1 MSSGSDKSHDALQ
14 ARVADLQDRL
24 AAAEETLRAIHHGEV
39 DAIMV
44 ETGDGPQLFT
54 LASAQSAA
62 QRFQSHA
69 ISQVSDAVVAT
80 DSDDRITFFNAA
92 AERMYGVA
100 AAGALGRKLTEI
112 YDLHWID
119 RDDEPAFTAALA
131 HDGFW
136 RGETMHRTREGKEIR
151 VESGVAAL
159 KDEDGQSVGHL
170 AVIRDVTERHEA
182 EEALR
187 DADRKKDDFIATLA
201 HELRN
206 PLAPIRNAVSL
217 LRMKEGLDPHLEYC
231 RSLIDRQVERMAHLL
246 DDMLD
251 VSRITR
257 GKITLRQEALHLTEV
272 IEQAIEL
279 ARPLIDSAGHELV
292 VTLPEVPVL
301 LYGDPVRFAQIFSN
315 LLTNA
320 AKYTETRG
328 RIELTALVDGDG
340 VRVSVRDNG
349 IGISAEHLRNVFEMF
364 GQVKAAIDRSQG
376 GLGIGL
382 SLVKGLVE
390 MHGGHISASSEGL
403 GKGSDFAV
411 WLPALI
417 NPSLALATP
426 VAEALPTRSITSCR
440 ILVVDDNRDGAE
452 SLAQLLRQ
460 KENEVEVALN
470 GYDALEIMEEFHPDA
485 VLLDIGL
492 PGMNGYE
499 VCRTIRD
506 RATNGHTVV
515 IATSGWGQEEDRR
528 RTREAGFDAH
538 LVKPVQE
545 QELMALMAGFLPDKS
560 ASDESSWDRL
570 RKVAGSRRPSPRPLP
585 SHSRPPG

>member
-1 MSSGSDKSHDALQ
+1 MTPSDPAHDLRRQ
-14 ARVADLQDRL
+14 VADLEERL
-24 AAAEETLRAIHHGEV
+24 KAAEDTLRAITQGDI
-39 DAIMV
+39 DAILLDTA
-44 ETGDGPQLFT
+44 EGPQLFT

-62 QRFQSHA
+62 QRFQVHA
-69 ISQVSDAVVAT
+69 LSQVTDAVVAF
-80 DSDDRITFFNAA
+80 DNDRRITFFNHG
-92 AERMYGVA
+92 AELLYGVP
-100 AAGALGRKLTEI
+100 GISALGRVLEEI
-112 YDLHWID
+112 YQEEWLD
-119 RDDEPAFTAALA
+119 RDDEPAAIAALA
-131 HDGFW
+131 RDGSW
-136 RGETMHRTREGKEIR
+136 RGETVHRTRDGRELR
-151 VESGVAAL
+151 VESSVAL
-159 KDEDGQSVGHL
+159 QRDDNGEPSGFLS
-170 AVIRDVTERHEA
+170 VIRDVTPRHRA

-187 DADRKKDDFIATLA
+187 EADRKKDDFIATLA

-206 PLAPIRNAVSL
+206 PLAPIRNAVAL
-217 LRMKEGLDPHLEYC
+217 LRTKEHLDPRLEYC
-231 RSLIDRQVERMAHLL
+231 RSLIERQVERMAHLL

-257 GKITLRQEALHLTEV
+257 GKITLRQEALYLNEV
-272 IEQAIEL
+272 IDQALEL

-292 VTLPEVPVL
+292 VRLPDVPVL
-301 LYGDPVRFAQIFSN
+301 LYGDPVRFAQVFSN

-320 AKYTETRG
+320 AKYTEARG
-328 RIELTALVDGDG
+328 RIELTGVIEGDG

-349 IGISAEHLRNVFEMF
+349 IGIAAEYLPNVFEMF

-390 MHGGHISASSEGL
+390 MHGGRIAATSAGL
-403 GKGSDFAV
+403 GQGSEFAV

-417 NPSLALATP
+417 NPSMALAAPAADTMP
-426 VAEALPTRSITSCR
+426 VRTIASCR

-452 SLAQLLRQ
+452 SLAQVLRQ
-460 KENEVEVALN
+460 QENEVEVALN
-470 GYDALEIMEEFHPDA
+470 GYDALQMMQEFHPDA

-499 VCRTIRD
+499 VCRTIRE

-538 LVKPVQE
+538 LVKPVE
-545 QELMALMAGFLPDKS
+545 ERELMALLAGFLPDKT
-560 ASDESSWDRL
+560 AGAVTSWDKLNRA
-570 RKVAGSRRPSPRPLP
+570 AGSRR
-585 SHSRPPG
+585 